1 MLSVPEDHPRYESLL
16 LRERLVRGFEMG
28 LVVEAGLIAHG
39 RGEAFDYLLGEETV
53 EWADRA
59 TLAAVH
65 CMYRS
70 ENPVLSVNGNVAA
83 VVPDLVGELSRRGI
97 KVEVNLFHRSEERV
111 KKIISF
117 LREHGVIDVLGE
129 DTDMLI
135 NDLSHDRAYVSE
147 EGIYSA
153 DTVLVP
159 LEDGDRVQALRE
171 MGKTVISIDLNPLS
185 RTSKTADIS
194 IVDNVV
200 RVLKNFNKYWMRVE
214 EDGSFGIDVYKSFDN
229 EENLRKM
236 EEIMRGGFVGDN

>member
-1 MLSVPEDHPRYESLL
+1 MSVPEDHPRYESLL